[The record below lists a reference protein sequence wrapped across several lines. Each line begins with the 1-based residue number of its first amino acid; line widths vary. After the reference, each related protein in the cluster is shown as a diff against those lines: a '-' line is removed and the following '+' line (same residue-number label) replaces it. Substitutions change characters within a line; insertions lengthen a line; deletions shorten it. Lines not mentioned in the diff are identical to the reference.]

1 MGAQTLT
8 SLPPAAFVAGEQ
20 ADPSPVVFNYQ
31 AQSHTARVDLTLLDS
46 LAEVLEEMPN
56 TMQIR
61 VVMEIDEN
69 ARQNCWM
76 LVRGLAPQQHDDL
89 LFTFAGLGVELRSSN
104 LPEFGFD
111 DDSHAVVRVREGGSV
126 TRPGMTRELTR
137 WLIQHGHV
145 AYLVFDYQHAPAVG
159 LARYDLAFI
168 LRDLAHVTG
177 PFSEEVADVLA
188 TDTSTYRRQQA
199 AGFFRKLRSWTLGR
213 PKLDACMGNIAD
225 LFPL

>member
-8 SLPPAAFVAGEQ
+8 SSNPAAFVAGEQ
-20 ADPSPVVFNYQ
+20 ADPVPVVFNYQ
-31 AQSHTARVDLTLLDS
+31 AQSHTACVDLTLVDS
-46 LAEVLEEMPN
+46 LAEVLEEMPS

-61 VVMEIDEN
+61 VVMEIDAN

-76 LVRGLAPQQHDDL
+76 LVQGLVPEQHEELLL
-89 LFTFAGLGVELRSSN
+89 LFARLGVQLHSGK
-104 LPEFGFD
+104 LPEFDFEDG
-111 DDSHAVVRVREGGSV
+111 SHAVVRVREGGSV

-137 WLIQHGHV
+137 WLVQHGHV
-145 AYLVFDYQHAPAVG
+145 AYLVFDYQHAPGVG

-188 TDTSTYRRQQA
+188 TDTTTYRQERA